1 MYILREGY
9 NAIGTSI
16 VTAHCILEMF
26 SIYQFLSSWTELWGG
41 STCGS
46 PAVLPWSAHYMELWA
61 SPLLSFLSF
70 VFTAMSSRDIIALAI
85 VDMFSKKTAILL
97 TRSLLARIHLV
108 PLKGP
113 IQSRDS
119 NIASAYCSLRLYIS
133 SPHWQQEGKTIVTQF
148 SPSQVSWLR
157 KKVAENAFWADG
169 GQLVQ
174 GKNAARRLRPT
185 SEGRVGL
192 SQAIWSLASHCL
204 IMYYLIL
211 QPSLWEKLYLVW
223 QRYQSVY
230 IVWQH

>member
-16 VTAHCILEMF
+16 VTAHCILEML
-26 SIYQFLSSWTELWGG
+26 SIYQFWSSWTELWGG

-85 VDMFSKKTAILL
+85 VDMFIRKTAILL

-133 SPHWQQEGKTIVTQF
+133 SPHWNN
-148 SPSQVSWLR
+148 
-157 KKVAENAFWADG
+157 KKENNCHPIFTFP
-169 GQLVQ
+169 GQLTQ
-174 GKNAARRLRPT
+174 KKGCRQRILSRRRPA
-185 SEGRVGL
+185 GPR
-192 SQAIWSLASHCL
+192 
-204 IMYYLIL
+204 
-211 QPSLWEKLYLVW
+211 
-223 QRYQSVY
+223 
-230 IVWQH
+230 